1 MKLFSMRKSGKES
14 LSPNSVGKFKPDP
27 FSYSHRI
34 ELDAG
39 DLAKLGAN
47 SPKVGDVFHVLA
59 HGHVTSVNQHEAQN
73 GDKTHNVSL
82 QLKKMGIQKMKGGG
96 GSALDA
102 VNAGIAAAQE
112 D

>member
-1 MKLFSMRKSGKES
+1 MKLFSMRKFGKES
-14 LSPNSVGKFKPDP
+14 LSPGSVGKFKPDLY
-27 FSYSHRI
+27 SYSHRI

-39 DLAKLGAN
+39 DLAKLGIAA
-47 SPKVGDVFHVLA
+47 PKVGDVFHVMA
-59 HGHVTSVNQHEAQN
+59 HGHVTNVNQHESQN

-82 QLKKMGIQKMKGGG
+82 QLKKMGAQKLKKG

-102 VNAGIAAAQE
+102 VNSGIKAAQE